1 MKKKLLLGVLAM
13 VMTATTAFGMAAC
26 SCQGNN
32 GGAGNSTEG
41 FSSLEESSSE
51 VESESSAE
59 ENLSEVES
67 SAEESSSEEN
77 SSEVEN
83 ESSAEVES
91 ESSSEESSS
100 EVESSSEESSIEE
113 SSSEESSEDSTPVE
127 NDSSEVHEHTYEVV
141 DSKAATCT
149 ENGYETYA
157 CGGCGDSY
165 TQTLIGYG
173 GHDLI
178 TEVEREATCTESG
191 KIVTRCQREFCDYEK
206 VTITYG
212 SHNYYIKETQEA
224 TCTTDGYVLYAC
236 ENCDDEY
243 TLTTEASHNYEESGR
258 VAAQVGVAGSITY
271 TCTKCRDSYSIEIPA
286 LPEVDKSATVLL
298 IQDNLPWAEDVNT
311 SLLKTLY
318 QRGTVESYN
327 IVNTSALANVTLTD
341 YGVIFIANDQSTSMY
356 NRLENY
362 TDELTAY
369 VNAGGVLIYGA
380 CDEGWGG
387 GGSFT
392 GSLPGGVTTGNYYSV
407 YNYIVDE
414 LHPIVTGVYTDGR
427 NLYNELLKGNYCSH
441 TYFNASTLPAET
453 KVILQDGN
461 GRPTL
466 VEYPLGQGTVLAS
479 GLTWEYFYVRNHYN
493 MVTNYSKY
501 AFDDMLTYAI
511 MLATI
516 EPCEHNYEAGE
527 TVAPTCADKGYTEY
541 ICTECGRVIHS
552 DYVDATGEHN
562 YRTSLELPPVD
573 YTEQNF
579 VGEIIFQCE
588 CGASLTREVNWTV
601 VEEVAGNCQAAGY
614 RNYVYEYVD
623 PNGEMQVGEYT
634 VVGETLPHRYNGMDM
649 PLDGIYTPDEVEQV
663 FGNAANCAD
672 LGKGSFTCDMCGN
685 MYLVSVKG
693 ECEIYNLVEDT
704 DRYVAPTCLQA
715 GRRVYYCQVCGR
727 ETVERLDQLAH
738 DLNRVEVFMDGD
750 MLKVRFCCDLDWNCT
765 EEYITD
771 VFNWTLVD
779 EVVPTCREEGYRNY
793 VYEYVDLNGEMQ
805 VGEYTVVDETL
816 PHIYNGYHMAH
827 GEDMLML
834 SWDYALQI
842 FDMNGDG
849 RITEDEGFEWL
860 GNAPMDCQSEG
871 MGVFRCDTCWELYV
885 ITIMGDHNWEEIE
898 TVPPSSCAE
907 RGYTVYGCTECGA
920 ETMEFLPTTGLH
932 SYNGYEI
939 DIGAEYSWDDVIE
952 IFGEEM
958 EGLRFFSG
966 TPTFCAETSDAVFE
980 CDVCGS
986 LISITVIGPHEYSDG
1001 NCIYCGEPDPNV
1013 PQENYTE
1020 GLVFRPLDDHTCAV
1034 NAYTGTATKV
1044 VIPSVYN
1051 GKAVTSIDNYAFE
1064 VCVSLTEIVIPDS
1077 VTSIGNSAF
1086 YECDS
1091 LTEVVI
1097 PDSVTSIGGWVF
1109 SGCSNLMQIV
1119 IPDSVTSIG
1128 NGAFAGCT
1136 SLTEIVIPDSVTSI
1150 GDCTFDLCYSLMR
1163 VTFGENSQL
1172 TSIGEGVFNACDSL
1186 TEIVIP
1192 DSVTS
1197 IGEYAFRDCNSLTK
1211 IVISDGVTSIDY
1223 GAFFGC
1229 SSLTGILVA
1238 ENNTEYKSIDGNLY
1252 SKDGT
1257 MLIQYAIGK
1266 TATSFTIPDSV
1277 MSIGDDAFWF
1287 CDSLTKIV
1295 ISESVTN
1302 IGSGTFADC
1311 TSLTE
1316 IVIPDSVTSI
1326 GSYAFYGCSSLTE
1339 IVIPDGVTS
1348 IGEGAFACCDNL
1360 TIYCEAESQPEG
1372 WSSWWNLDNRPVVWG
1387 YSEEV
1392 DDEETIEFLG
1402 DGSVNFGK
1410 YPQTRITDS
1419 ATTSALTSLAGALPT
1434 VNAGG
1439 WTSYGYYISNSNA
1452 TDYMWYQ
1459 DVEYGDSKYRGVY
1472 FSSYRPY
1479 YTTSSSSTGNSYQD
1493 DNGYTTSTL
1502 YWFEYEWLNW
1512 TILEENDREYFLLCN
1527 SIIDSQEYYDNYNT
1541 RTINGKTVYANN
1553 YAESNIRK
1561 WLNETFY
1568 ETAFNEMQQNLI
1580 QTTLVDNSAKST
1592 NPYGQETYWNS
1603 GVNSYACED
1612 TNDKIFLLSK
1622 EEVTNSNYG
1631 FDSNPGAYGVGSTR
1645 IKQTSDYA
1653 QIQGA
1658 YTYSGGSYDGNGY
1671 WWLRSP
1677 DCYNDNRAMYVIS
1690 DGCAYDYR
1698 YVNYRYLGV
1707 VPALKLVL

>member
-32 GGAGNSTEG
+32 GGAGNSTES

-51 VESESSAE
+51 VESESSVE
-59 ENLSEVES
+59 ESLSEVES

-77 SSEVEN
+77 SSEVE
-83 ESSAEVES
+83 
-91 ESSSEESSS
+91 SSSEESSS
-100 EVESSSEESSIEE
+100 EVESSTEESSIEE

-127 NDSSEVHEHTYEVV
+127 NDSSEDSSDDSSEVHEHTYEVV

-149 ENGYETYA
+149 ENGYETYT

-178 TEVEREATCTESG
+178 TEIEKEATCTESG

-327 IVNTSALANVTLTD
+327 VVNTSALANVTLTD

-387 GGSFT
+387 CGSFT

-414 LHPIVTGVYTDGR
+414 LHPVVTGVYTDGR

-527 TVAPTCADKGYTEY
+527 TVEPTCADKGYTEY

-552 DYVDATGEHN
+552 DYVDATGEHILGDWYTASEPTCATAGEQRRDCELCDYYETDDIPATGEHN
-562 YRTSLELPPVD
+562 YRTSLELPPAD

-588 CGASLTREVNWTV
+588 CGASLTREVHWTV
-601 VEEVAGNCQAAGY
+601 VEEQAGNCQAAGY

-634 VVGETLPHRYNGMDM
+634 VVGETLPHRYNGYEIDIDQV
-649 PLDGIYTPDEVEQV
+649 LD
-663 FGNAANCAD
+663 
-672 LGKGSFTCDMCGN
+672 
-685 MYLVSVKG
+685 
-693 ECEIYNLVEDT
+693 
-704 DRYVAPTCLQA
+704 
-715 GRRVYYCQVCGR
+715 
-727 ETVERLDQLAH
+727 
-738 DLNRVEVFMDGD
+738 
-750 MLKVRFCCDLDWNCT
+750 
-765 EEYITD
+765 
-771 VFNWTLVD
+771 
-779 EVVPTCREEGYRNY
+779 
-793 VYEYVDLNGEMQ
+793 
-805 VGEYTVVDETL
+805 
-816 PHIYNGYHMAH
+816 
-827 GEDMLML
+827 
-834 SWDYALQI
+834 WDYALQI
-842 FDMNGDG
+842 FDANGDG
-849 RITEDEGFEWL
+849 EITEDEGLTWFA
-860 GNAPMDCQSEG
+860 NAPMDCQSEG
-871 MGVFRCDTCWELYV
+871 MGSFRCDICGELYAISV
-885 ITIMGDHNWEEIE
+885 AGDHNWEEIE

-958 EGLRFFSG
+958 EGLMFFSG

-980 CDVCGS
+980 CSVCGS
-986 LISITVIGPHEYSDG
+986 LISITVIGPHDYSDG

-1013 PQENYTE
+1013 P
-1020 GLVFRPLDDHTCAV
+1020 
-1034 NAYTGTATKV
+1034 
-1044 VIPSVYN
+1044 I
-1051 GKAVTSIDNYAFE
+1051 I
-1064 VCVSLTEIVIPDS
+1064 
-1077 VTSIGNSAF
+1077 
-1086 YECDS
+1086 
-1091 LTEVVI
+1091 
-1097 PDSVTSIGGWVF
+1097 
-1109 SGCSNLMQIV
+1109 
-1119 IPDSVTSIG
+1119 
-1128 NGAFAGCT
+1128 
-1136 SLTEIVIPDSVTSI
+1136 
-1150 GDCTFDLCYSLMR
+1150 
-1163 VTFGENSQL
+1163 
-1172 TSIGEGVFNACDSL
+1172 
-1186 TEIVIP
+1186 
-1192 DSVTS
+1192 
-1197 IGEYAFRDCNSLTK
+1197 
-1211 IVISDGVTSIDY
+1211 
-1223 GAFFGC
+1223 
-1229 SSLTGILVA
+1229 
-1238 ENNTEYKSIDGNLY
+1238 
-1252 SKDGT
+1252 
-1257 MLIQYAIGK
+1257 
-1266 TATSFTIPDSV
+1266 
-1277 MSIGDDAFWF
+1277 
-1287 CDSLTKIV
+1287 
-1295 ISESVTN
+1295 
-1302 IGSGTFADC
+1302 
-1311 TSLTE
+1311 
-1316 IVIPDSVTSI
+1316 
-1326 GSYAFYGCSSLTE
+1326 
-1339 IVIPDGVTS
+1339 
-1348 IGEGAFACCDNL
+1348 
-1360 TIYCEAESQPEG
+1360 
-1372 WSSWWNLDNRPVVWG
+1372 
-1387 YSEEV
+1387 
-1392 DDEETIEFLG
+1392 DEETIEFLG

-1410 YPQTRITDS
+1410 YPQTKVTDS

-1439 WTSYGYYISNSNA
+1439 WTSYGYYISGSNA

-1459 DVEYGDSKYRGVY
+1459 DVEYGGSKYRGVY
-1472 FSSYRPY
+1472 FSSYRPNHTDY
-1479 YTTSSSSTGNSYQD
+1479 SSSTDNTWQD
-1493 DNGYTTSTL
+1493 DNGYAKSTL
-1502 YWFEYEWLNW
+1502 YWFEYEWINW
-1512 TILEENDREYFLLCN
+1512 TILEENDGEYFLLCN
-1527 SIIDSQEYYDNYNT
+1527 SIIDSQEYYHSKSS

-1592 NPYGQETYWNS
+1592 NPYGQETYWNN
-1603 GVNSYACED
+1603 GVNDYACEN
-1612 TNDKIFLLSK
+1612 TNDKIFLLSE

-1631 FDSNPGAYGVGSTR
+1631 FASAPGTGDTVR
-1645 IKQTSDYA
+1645 CKQTSDYA
-1653 QIQGA
+1653 QSQCA
-1658 YTYSGGSYDGNGY
+1658 YTYGGSYDGNGD

-1677 DCYNDNRAMYVIS
+1677 YCNSASFARVVGGDGRADYSDSVCYTIHS
-1690 DGCAYDYR
+1690 
-1698 YVNYRYLGV
+1698 V

>member
-32 GGAGNSTEG
+32 GGAGNSTED

-51 VESESSAE
+51 VES
-59 ENLSEVES
+59 ES

-83 ESSAEVES
+83 ESSSEV

-127 NDSSEVHEHTYEVV
+127 NDSSEDSSDDSSEVHEHTYEVV

-149 ENGYETYA
+149 ENGYETYT
-157 CGGCGDSY
+157 CGGCGDTY

-327 IVNTSALANVTLTD
+327 VVNTSALANVTLTD

-356 NRLENY
+356 NRLETY

-552 DYVDATGEHN
+552 DYVDATGEHILGDWYTASEPTCATAGEQRRDCELCDYYETDEIPATGEHN

-588 CGASLTREVNWTV
+588 CGASLTREVIWTV
-601 VEEVAGNCQAAGY
+601 VEEQASTCQVVGY

-634 VVGETLPHRYNGMDM
+634 VVGETLPHRYNGYEIDIDQV
-649 PLDGIYTPDEVEQV
+649 LD
-663 FGNAANCAD
+663 
-672 LGKGSFTCDMCGN
+672 
-685 MYLVSVKG
+685 
-693 ECEIYNLVEDT
+693 
-704 DRYVAPTCLQA
+704 
-715 GRRVYYCQVCGR
+715 
-727 ETVERLDQLAH
+727 
-738 DLNRVEVFMDGD
+738 
-750 MLKVRFCCDLDWNCT
+750 
-765 EEYITD
+765 
-771 VFNWTLVD
+771 
-779 EVVPTCREEGYRNY
+779 
-793 VYEYVDLNGEMQ
+793 
-805 VGEYTVVDETL
+805 
-816 PHIYNGYHMAH
+816 
-827 GEDMLML
+827 
-834 SWDYALQI
+834 WDYALQI
-842 FDMNGDG
+842 FDVNGDG
-849 RITEDEGFEWL
+849 EIALEEGLTIFNNIPLSCDE
-860 GNAPMDCQSEG
+860 EG
-871 MGVFRCDTCWELYV
+871 VAAFRCDVCGVSYIISV
-885 ITIMGDHNWEEIE
+885 MGDHNWEKIE
-898 TVPPSSCAE
+898 TIPPTCSE
-907 RGYTVYGCTECGA
+907 EGYTVYGCTGCGA
-920 ETMEFLPTTGLH
+920 AERFDMLPPTGLH

-966 TPTFCAETSDAVFE
+966 MPTFCAETSGAVFE
-980 CDVCGS
+980 CSVCGS
-986 LISITVIGPHEYSDG
+986 LISITVVGPHEYSDG
-1001 NCIYCGEPDPNV
+1001 NCIYCGEPDPNAPV
-1013 PQENYTE
+1013 IDDEYYTE
-1020 GLVFRPLDDHTCAV
+1020 GLVFTLQNNDTYAV
-1034 NAYTGTATKV
+1034 TDYTGTATEV

-1051 GKAVTSIDNYAFE
+1051 GKAVTSIGYEAF
-1064 VCVSLTEIVIPDS
+1064 S
-1077 VTSIGNSAF
+1077 G
-1086 YECDS
+1086 CDS
-1091 LTEVVI
+1091 LT
-1097 PDSVTSIGGWVF
+1097 S
-1109 SGCSNLMQIV
+1109 
-1119 IPDSVTSIG
+1119 
-1128 NGAFAGCT
+1128 
-1136 SLTEIVIPDSVTSI
+1136 
-1150 GDCTFDLCYSLMR
+1150 

-1172 TSIGEGVFNACDSL
+1172 TSIGYEAFSGCDSLTEVIIPDSVTLIGHSVFYDCESLTSVTFGENSQLTSIGGYAFRYCDSL

-1197 IGEYAFRDCNSLTK
+1197 ISPYAFLICKNLTD
-1211 IVISDGVTSIDY
+1211 ITIE
-1223 GAFFGC
+1223 
-1229 SSLTGILVA
+1229 
-1238 ENNTEYKSIDGNLY
+1238 ENNTVYKSIDGNLY

-1257 MLIQYAIGK
+1257 TLIQYAIGK

-1277 MSIGDDAFWF
+1277 TSINGWAFYY
-1287 CDSLTKIV
+1287 CD
-1295 ISESVTN
+1295 
-1302 IGSGTFADC
+1302 
-1311 TSLTE
+1311 SLTE

-1326 GSYAFYGCSSLTE
+1326 GDNAFGGCYRLQYTIKDGLKYLGNPNNPYIYLANTETADITMATIETTCRFIGSHAFDYCEGLTE
-1339 IVIPDGVTS
+1339 IVIPDSVTN
-1348 IGEGAFACCDNL
+1348 IGLCAFEYCTSLTGIVIPDSVTRVGSHSFVDCDSL
-1360 TIYCEAESQPEG
+1360 TIYCKAESKPDG
-1372 WSSWWNLDNRPVVWG
+1372 WDYHWNSSNCPVVWG
-1387 YSEEV
+1387 YTEEV
-1392 DDEETIEFLG
+1392 SEETIEFLE
-1402 DGSVNFGK
+1402 DGTVNFGK
-1410 YPQTRITDS
+1410 YPQTKVTDS

-1439 WTSYGYYISNSNA
+1439 WTSYGYYISGSNT

-1472 FSSYRPY
+1472 FTSYRPY
-1479 YTTSSSSTGNSYQD
+1479 FTIWDSWTVDDSWQD
-1493 DNGYTTSTL
+1493 NNGYTISTL

-1512 TILEENDREYFLLCN
+1512 TILDETNGEYFLLCN
-1527 SIIDSQEYYDNYNT
+1527 SIIDSQEYYDNDNT

-1568 ETAFNEMQQNLI
+1568 ETAFNDLQQSLI
-1580 QTTLVDNSAKST
+1580 QTTMVDNSAKST
-1592 NPYGQETYWNS
+1592 NPYGQETYWNN
-1603 GVNSYACED
+1603 GVNTYACEN
-1612 TNDKIFLLSK
+1612 TNDKIFLLST

-1631 FDSNPGAYGVGSTR
+1631 FSSAPDTHDTVR
-1645 IKQTSDYA
+1645 RKQTSDYA
-1653 QIQGA
+1653 QSQGA

-1671 WWLRSP
+1671 WWFRSP
-1677 DCYNDNRAMYVIS
+1677 YYDKVQDRVGAGRRIYY
-1690 DGCAYDYR
+1690 DGNVSGVSSIDDMR
-1698 YVNYRYLGV
+1698 GGV